1 LSNIDLKKLLIDF
14 KHQGYVVID
23 NYFSSTLIKRLI
35 DSGYQLI
42 DGNYETSI
50 APDKIKKPYS
60 VENTEPIQLCNIW
73 KSNDLFSRTILSE
86 EIGKIASFLIQ
97 WDGVRLNQDSLF
109 LVKPGSGG
117 VSMHQDD
124 VYQDWN
130 TPGNLITATI
140 VLTDIGGSR
149 GGIEFIPGSHK
160 WGTNSQPIKNF
171 FTGESYKESVKPYS
185 ETKDVESVAVSAKS
199 GALVFHHGLLWHGS
213 NINAS
218 EVDRMSVACHYMP
231 YDSKFH
237 HEINNPV
244 HSHYKIHGTL
254 EMDESFFPVLW
265 SQSNGRSE
273 FLN

>member
-1 LSNIDLKKLLIDF
+1 MSNIDLKKLLIDF

-109 LVKPGSGG
+109 LVKPG
-117 VSMHQDD
+117 
-124 VYQDWN
+124 
-130 TPGNLITATI
+130 
-140 VLTDIGGSR
+140 
-149 GGIEFIPGSHK
+149 
-160 WGTNSQPIKNF
+160 
-171 FTGESYKESVKPYS
+171 
-185 ETKDVESVAVSAKS
+185 
-199 GALVFHHGLLWHGS
+199 
-213 NINAS
+213 
-218 EVDRMSVACHYMP
+218 
-231 YDSKFH
+231 
-237 HEINNPV
+237 
-244 HSHYKIHGTL
+244 
-254 EMDESFFPVLW
+254 
-265 SQSNGRSE
+265 
-273 FLN
+273 

>member
-1 LSNIDLKKLLIDF
+1 MSNIDFQKVLSDF
-14 KHQGYVVID
+14 KQQGYVSIE
-23 NYFSSTLIKRLI
+23 NYFSPNLIKRLV

-42 DGNYETSI
+42 DGNYETCL
-50 APDKIKKPYS
+50 APDKIKKPYNI
-60 VENTEPIQLCNIW
+60 ENTEPIQLCNVW
-73 KSNDLFSRTILSE
+73 KSNKTFAKTILSE

-117 VSMHQDD
+117 VSMHQDE

-160 WGTNSQPIKNF
+160 WERNSQPIENF
-171 FTGESYKESVKPYS
+171 FTGQSYKESVKPYS
-185 ETKDVESVAVSAKS
+185 GSNDVKFVAVSAKS

-213 NINAS
+213 NINMS
-218 EVDRMSVACHYMP
+218 ESDRMSISCHYMP
-231 YDSKFH
+231 HDSKFH
-237 HEINNPV
+237 HSINNPV

-254 EMDESFFPVLW
+254 EMKESFFPILW
-265 SQSNGRSE
+265 SESNKRSE

>member
-1 LSNIDLKKLLIDF
+1 MSNIDLKKLLIDF
-14 KHQGYVVID
+14 KHQGYVVIV

-97 WDGVRLNQDSLF
+97 WDGVRLNQDSLL

-124 VYQDWN
+124 VYQ
-130 TPGNLITATI
+130 
-140 VLTDIGGSR
+140 
-149 GGIEFIPGSHK
+149 
-160 WGTNSQPIKNF
+160 
-171 FTGESYKESVKPYS
+171 
-185 ETKDVESVAVSAKS
+185 VAFYRLS
-199 GALVFHHGLLWHGS
+199 
-213 NINAS
+213 
-218 EVDRMSVACHYMP
+218 
-231 YDSKFH
+231 
-237 HEINNPV
+237 
-244 HSHYKIHGTL
+244 
-254 EMDESFFPVLW
+254 
-265 SQSNGRSE
+265 
-273 FLN
+273 